1 MAKTLNDLPV
11 GAKVKAKDS
20 KWYGKDLIF
29 RKLGAGHS
37 QDPANS
43 VILQTNDIISVR
55 CFDAKE
61 PTNSD
66 SNRQNYGNNRYLHSN
81 LLQWLNSDAGA
92 NAWYSAQHAADQKP
106 DSANVW
112 QNSGTAVNPYDTQAG
127 FMNGFTA
134 DFKNS
139 LLTVT
144 KRTAKN
150 TVTDSGGYEDVQSK
164 FFLLS
169 TTEVGLANENNV
181 AEGELYSLFN
191 DATKRIMVPTQECAD
206 NSVGYAITAGSAWYW
221 WLRTPYSSNSG
232 DVRLVFTDGSLN
244 SYDAFGGHGGL
255 APACAISKD
264 QKVSDSVDSD
274 GCYVLL
280 YNQAPEIDT
289 ETTLGEHNA
298 PFSISYKITDP
309 DGDTCSATVKL
320 DGTTIAT
327 HNPVDQSQTYSY
339 TIPGADFNSLALGSH
354 TFTFTA
360 TDSES
365 NTNTVTATFT
375 KTASPVVISGAD
387 ADLGNKWV
395 APTITYQAGSND
407 STDVSVT
414 ETIDGET
421 TRTIDV
427 VDQSALY
434 TFDLSSWDEL
444 SDEQSHSLVITA
456 ENTNHALAVRT
467 YTLTKLANALAFY
480 TRSVTTD
487 EAAEKINVALNY
499 DKTNN
504 PTVKIE
510 VTNDANAPQCHWE
523 DMTEE
528 WTDGKAHTF
537 ENEPADV
544 SYCGVAVRITLTKN
558 ENTERVY
565 VYALGFSFV

>member
-1 MAKTLNDLPV
+1 MAQTLNDLPV
-11 GAKVKAKDS
+11 GAKVKARDS

-61 PTNSD
+61 PNNSNND
-66 SNRQNYGNNRYLHSN
+66 RKNYGNNRYLHSN
-81 LLQWLNSDAGA
+81 LLSWLNSDAGA
-92 NAWYSAQHAADQKP
+92 SAWYSAKHTADQAP

-112 QNSGTAVNPYDTQAG
+112 QNSGVAVNPYDTQAG

-150 TVTDSGGYEDVQSK
+150 TVTDGGGYEDVQSK

-169 TTEVGLANENNV
+169 TTEVGLANENDI
-181 AEGELYSLFN
+181 AEGELYSLFS
-191 DATKRIMVPTQECAD
+191 DSSKRIMVPTTECAN
-206 NSVGYAITAGSAWYW
+206 NSVGYTITAGSAWYW
-221 WLRTPYSSNSG
+221 WLRTPYSSHSG
-232 DVRLVFTDGSLN
+232 IVRFVNTGGTLGSN
-244 SYDAFGGHGGL
+244 NAFYGNGGL
-255 APACAISKD
+255 APACAISKT
-264 QKVSDSVDSD
+264 QKVSDTVDAD

-289 ETTLGEHNA
+289 ETALGEHNA

-320 DGTTIAT
+320 DSTTIAT
-327 HNPVDQSQTYSY
+327 HNPVDQTQTYSY
-339 TIPGADFNSLALGSH
+339 TIPGADFNALSNGTH

-365 NTNTVTATFT
+365 NSNTVTATFT
-375 KTASPVVISGAD
+375 KTASPVVISGSD

-395 APTITYQAGSND
+395 APVITYQAGSND
-407 STDVSVT
+407 STDVTVT
-414 ETIDGET
+414 ESIDGET
-421 TRTIDV
+421 IRTIDP
-427 VDQSALY
+427 VDQSLLY
-434 TFDLSSWDEL
+434 TFDLDSWDEL
-444 SDEQSHSLVITA
+444 TDEDQHTLLITA
-456 ENTNHALAVRT
+456 ENTNGALAYRT
-467 YTLTKLANALAFY
+467 YTVTKLANALSFY
-480 TRSVTTD
+480 TRAITTD
-487 EAAEKINVALNY
+487 AAAEKINVALNY
-499 DKTNN
+499 DTTNN

-510 VTNDANAPQCHWE
+510 VTNDANAPMCHWE
-523 DMTEE
+523 DMTTA
-528 WTDGKAHTF
+528 WAQGKAYTF
-537 ENEPADV
+537 ENVPADD
-544 SYCGVAVRITLTKN
+544 SYCGVAARITVTKN
-558 ENTERVY
+558 ANTERVY
-565 VYALGFSFV
+565 VYALGLAFV